1 MINIFISEDLSVKS
15 YFIKQKTFGS
25 SLYQKFLLPLL
36 IIDVKRQTKR
46 KYTMNKSNFIF
57 ALMLPLVF
65 MASSCCDGDA
75 DTAPPQEALSERLP
89 TTDIMSTTIEAAY
102 AEYGPSINDNFAQAV
117 MNRHTFGKASANQD
131 IVKSVFV
138 GGDNLSTLS
147 TQDYKDIVSCILE
160 GKALLIVNPTM
171 SEWNKFATSIA
182 EAYVLMIE
190 DAMLPENSTE
200 EGMNFF
206 NRLVHDVREHQD
218 GDIYGLPISK
228 SETLGVNDVFSS
240 ILYIKA
246 GDVRSYDNDILQEP
260 DSVKSVEYKY
270 DKDGTLVSS
279 KEDSDWNTVMPNCE
293 ANAYAVGLMADD
305 VVEHISETPSEY
317 AVVKAFS
324 SRNAESDLKQLMSAQ
339 QFTKVFRVDNY
350 AADVRFY
357 YDKRSCIVETN
368 YYIWS
373 VYDFDNDKDYYIV
386 HQTITSH
393 NGDLHCTS
401 GNKDWDNIIG
411 DDYVFL
417 GSWAGD
423 VATQIDL
430 IDVNGQPV
438 KNVQV
443 IDPQPKTYQ
452 GSVSHTTGMMLT
464 LGGNLGF
471 NMSGPTGGIN
481 GAVSFT
487 ESYTT
492 STPDY
497 ATELNT
503 SGSKIQWN
511 FNATNSHI
519 KGHYSFF
526 AKNATHDVIPSCY
539 RNDCTFNQ
547 SFIYA
552 IQNPTSSR
560 YSLDVYTKQ
569 DFVTYEGL
577 NTFFYMTDSYKS
589 YRSDERYKLELNPP
603 TRYKADWYMSVDVPQ
618 GISQESVRRFLQV
631 HYGKYWKETFTCY
644 TFTENDTLPVS
655 GMMYALEKDI
665 KNDLASWK
673 SAGFVGKFCIYVHP
687 STSPTVLKKIEF
699 TVE

>member
-1 MINIFISEDLSVKS
+1 
-15 YFIKQKTFGS
+15 
-25 SLYQKFLLPLL
+25 
-36 IIDVKRQTKR
+36 
-46 KYTMNKSNFIF
+46 MNKSNFIF

-89 TTDIMSTTIEAAY
+89 TTDIMSTTIDAAY

-138 GGDNLSTLS
+138 GGDRLSTLS
-147 TQDYKDIVSCILE
+147 AQDYKDIVSCILE
-160 GKALLIVNPTM
+160 GKALLVVNPTM
-171 SEWNKFATSIA
+171 SEWNKFAMSIA
-182 EAYVLMIE
+182 EAYVSMVRE
-190 DAMLPENSTE
+190 MQLPENSTE
-200 EGMNFF
+200 AGENFL
-206 NRLVHDVREHQD
+206 NMLVHDIRVKQSD
-218 GDIYGLPISK
+218 DIYGLPILK
-228 SETLGVNDVFSS
+228 KETLGANDVFSS
-240 ILYIKA
+240 ILYIKE

-270 DKDGTLVSS
+270 DKDGTLLSS
-279 KEDSDWNTVMPNCE
+279 QTDDDWQTVTPNCE

-305 VVEHISETPSEY
+305 VVEHISEDPSEDT
-317 AVVKAFS
+317 AVRAFS
-324 SRNAESDLKQLMSAQ
+324 SRSAESDLKQLMSAQ

-350 AADVRFY
+350 AADVRSRY
-357 YDKRSCIVETN
+357 IKRSCIVETN

-386 HQTITSH
+386 HQSITAH
-393 NGDLHCTS
+393 NGELHCTS
-401 GNKDWDNIIG
+401 GDKNWDCIIG
-411 DDYVFL
+411 DKYVFL

-423 VATQIDL
+423 VVNKIDL
-430 IDVNGQPV
+430 IDDKANPV
-438 KNVQV
+438 SNVQV
-443 IDPQPKTYQ
+443 IDPQPTTHQ

-503 SGSKIQWN
+503 SGSKIQWY
-511 FNATNSHI
+511 FNAANSHI
-519 KGHYSFF
+519 KGHYAFF
-526 AKNATHDVIPSCY
+526 VTNATHEIIPSCY

-547 SFIYA
+547 SFVYA
-552 IQNPTSSR
+552 ISNPTSTK
-560 YSLDVYTKQ
+560 YSLDVYTSQ
-569 DFVTYEGL
+569 DLVTYEGF
-577 NTFFYMTDSYKS
+577 NTLFYMIDRYKS
-589 YRSDERYKLELNPP
+589 FRSDARYTVELNPP
-603 TRYKADWYMSVDVPQ
+603 TRYKADWYMAVDVPQ
-618 GISQESVRRFLQV
+618 GISQESVRQFLQA